1 MIIVEVNALLKKP
14 KVLILTAKYGNGHVQ
29 VSKTLVKQC
38 KDMGIEEVVVSDLY
52 AESNPVFTE
61 ITQYLYLKSFTIG
74 KQFYRMFYYG
84 VDKIYN
90 KKLLTLYFKL
100 GNKRLFELIEKE
112 QPDLIINTFPII
124 VVPEYR
130 RRTGH
135 IIPTFNVLTD
145 FCLHKIWVHQ
155 NIDKYYVA
163 SKRVK
168 EKVMSLGIHPA
179 SVKVTGIP
187 IRSVFEENLDKNEIC
202 RKYGLDPNK
211 KILLV
216 MAGAHGVLKNV
227 KELCE
232 SFLEDQ
238 DLQTVVVCGNNAVL
252 KENLETI
259 TGKNV
264 RNLKLLGYVER
275 VDELFR
281 VASCMVTK
289 PGGITLS
296 EAAAVGVPVIL
307 FKPVPGQE
315 KENALFFEE
324 NEAAVVVNRSEEVY
338 ETVSSLLKDDKKLKR
353 MKRNIK
359 RLHHPNSSLTIM
371 EDILREASLFKENK
385 FIKAQ

>member
-1 MIIVEVNALLKKP
+1 MLKKP

-38 KDMGIEEVVVSDLY
+38 KDLGIEEVVVSDLY
-52 AESNPVFTE
+52 AESNPIFTE

-100 GNKRLFELIEKE
+100 GNKRLHELINKE
-112 QPDLIINTFPII
+112 QPDIIINTFPII

-130 RRTGH
+130 RRTG
-135 IIPTFNVLTD
+135 IVIPTYNVLTD
-145 FCLHKIWVHQ
+145 FCLHKIWVHK

-179 SVKVTGIP
+179 AVKVTGIP
-187 IRSVFEENLDKNEIC
+187 IRSQFEEILDEDAIYDKYHLDKT
-202 RKYGLDPNK
+202 K
-211 KILLV
+211 KTLLV

-232 SFLEDQ
+232 SFLENENM
-238 DLQTVVVCGNNAVL
+238 QTVVVCGNNNAL
-252 KENLETI
+252 KESLEGI
-259 TGKNV
+259 SGKNKK
-264 RNLKLLGYVER
+264 NLKLLGYVER

-281 VASCMVTK
+281 IASCMVTK

-307 FKPVPGQE
+307 YKPVPGQE
-315 KENALFFEE
+315 KENALFFQE
-324 NEAAVVVNRSEEVY
+324 NDAAIVVNRSEEVY
-338 ETVSSLLKDDKKLKR
+338 DAVSKLLQDDKKLKR

-359 RLHHPNSSLTIM
+359 KLHHPNSSLTII
-371 EDILREASLFKENK
+371 EDIVKESSLFKENK
-385 FIKAQ
+385 YIKAQ

>member
-1 MIIVEVNALLKKP
+1 
-14 KVLILTAKYGNGHVQ
+14 
-29 VSKTLVKQC
+29 
-38 KDMGIEEVVVSDLY
+38 
-52 AESNPVFTE
+52 
-61 ITQYLYLKSFTIG
+61 
-74 KQFYRMFYYG
+74 MFYYG

-100 GNKRLFELIEKE
+100 GNKRLHELIEKE
-112 QPDLIINTFPII
+112 QPDIIINTFPII

-130 RRTGH
+130 RRTGN

-145 FCLHKIWVHQ
+145 FCLHKIWVHK

-179 SVKVTGIP
+179 AVKVTGIP
-187 IRSVFEENLDKNEIC
+187 IRSQFEENLNEEAIYK
-202 RKYGLDPNK
+202 KYSLDPDK
-211 KILLV
+211 KTLLV

-232 SFLEDQ
+232 SFLEEKN
-238 DLQTVVVCGNNAVL
+238 LQTVVVCGNNTAL
-252 KENLETI
+252 KESLESI
-259 TGKNV
+259 TGKNKE
-264 RNLKLLGYVER
+264 NLKLLGYVER

-281 VASCMVTK
+281 IASCMVTK

-307 FKPVPGQE
+307 YKPVPGQE
-315 KENALFFEE
+315 KENALFFQE
-324 NEAAVVVNRSEEVY
+324 NEAALVVNRSEEVFDA
-338 ETVSSLLKDDKKLKR
+338 VSSLLQDDKKLRR

-371 EDILREASLFKENK
+371 EDIVKEAAIFKEK
-385 FIKAQ
+385 KYIKAQ

>member
-1 MIIVEVNALLKKP
+1 
-14 KVLILTAKYGNGHVQ
+14 
-29 VSKTLVKQC
+29 
-38 KDMGIEEVVVSDLY
+38 MGIEEVVVSDLY

-211 KILLV
+211 KFCLSWQAPTV
-216 MAGAHGVLKNV
+216 FLK
-227 KELCE
+227 
-232 SFLEDQ
+232 
-238 DLQTVVVCGNNAVL
+238 T
-252 KENLETI
+252 
-259 TGKNV
+259 
-264 RNLKLLGYVER
+264 
-275 VDELFR
+275 
-281 VASCMVTK
+281 
-289 PGGITLS
+289 
-296 EAAAVGVPVIL
+296 
-307 FKPVPGQE
+307 
-315 KENALFFEE
+315 
-324 NEAAVVVNRSEEVY
+324 
-338 ETVSSLLKDDKKLKR
+338 
-353 MKRNIK
+353 
-359 RLHHPNSSLTIM
+359 
-371 EDILREASLFKENK
+371 
-385 FIKAQ
+385 

>member
-1 MIIVEVNALLKKP
+1 MLKKP

-38 KDMGIEEVVVSDLY
+38 RELGIEEVVVSDLY

-100 GNKRLFELIEKE
+100 GNKRLHELIEKE
-112 QPDLIINTFPII
+112 QPDIIINTFPII

-130 RRTGH
+130 RRTGN

-145 FCLHKIWVHQ
+145 FCLHKIWVHK

-187 IRSVFEENLDKNEIC
+187 IRSQFEENLNEEAIYK
-202 RKYGLDPNK
+202 KYNLDPSK
-211 KILLV
+211 KTLLV

-232 SFLEDQ
+232 SFLEEQ
-238 DLQTVVVCGNNAVL
+238 NLQTVVVCGNNTAL
-252 KENLETI
+252 KESLESI
-259 TGKNV
+259 TGKNKE
-264 RNLKLLGYVER
+264 NLKLLGYVER

-281 VASCMVTK
+281 IASCMVTK

-307 FKPVPGQE
+307 YKPVPGQE
-315 KENALFFEE
+315 KENALFFQE
-324 NEAAVVVNRSEEVY
+324 NEAALVVNRSEEVY
-338 ETVSSLLKDDKKLKR
+338 EAVSNLLQNDKKLRR

-371 EDILREASLFKENK
+371 EDIVKEAAVFKEK
-385 FIKAQ
+385 KYIKAQ

>member
-1 MIIVEVNALLKKP
+1 MLKKP

-38 KDMGIEEVVVSDLY
+38 RELGIEEVVVSDLY

-100 GNKRLFELIEKE
+100 GNKRLHELIEKE
-112 QPDLIINTFPII
+112 QPDIIINTFPII

-130 RRTGH
+130 RRTGN

-145 FCLHKIWVHQ
+145 FCLHKIWVHK

-187 IRSVFEENLDKNEIC
+187 IRSQFEEILNEEAIYKKYNLD
-202 RKYGLDPNK
+202 PAK
-211 KILLV
+211 KTLLV

-232 SFLEDQ
+232 SFLEEKN
-238 DLQTVVVCGNNAVL
+238 LQTVVVCGNNTAL
-252 KENLETI
+252 KESLESI
-259 TGKNV
+259 TGKNKE
-264 RNLKLLGYVER
+264 NLKLLGYVER

-281 VASCMVTK
+281 IASCMVTK

-307 FKPVPGQE
+307 YKPVPGQE
-315 KENALFFEE
+315 KENALFFQE
-324 NEAAVVVNRSEEVY
+324 NEAALVVNRSEEVY
-338 ETVSSLLKDDKKLKR
+338 EAVSSLLQNDKKLRR

-371 EDILREASLFKENK
+371 EDIVKEAAVFKEK
-385 FIKAQ
+385 KYIKAQ

>member
-1 MIIVEVNALLKKP
+1 MLKKP

-238 DLQTVVVCGNNAVL
+238 NLQTVVVCGNNAVL

>member
-1 MIIVEVNALLKKP
+1 MLKKP

-38 KDMGIEEVVVSDLY
+38 RELGIEEVVVSDLY

-100 GNKRLFELIEKE
+100 GNKRLHELIEKE
-112 QPDLIINTFPII
+112 QPDIIINTFPII

-130 RRTGH
+130 RRTGN

-145 FCLHKIWVHQ
+145 FCLHKIWVHK

-179 SVKVTGIP
+179 AVKVTGIP
-187 IRSVFEENLDKNEIC
+187 IRSQFEENLNEEAIYK
-202 RKYGLDPNK
+202 KYNLDPDK
-211 KILLV
+211 KTLLV

-232 SFLEDQ
+232 SFLEEKN
-238 DLQTVVVCGNNAVL
+238 LQTVVVCGNNTAL
-252 KENLETI
+252 KESLESI
-259 TGKNV
+259 TGKNKE
-264 RNLKLLGYVER
+264 NLKLLGYVER

-281 VASCMVTK
+281 IASCMVTK

-307 FKPVPGQE
+307 YKPVPGQE
-315 KENALFFEE
+315 KENALFFQE
-324 NEAAVVVNRSEEVY
+324 NEAALVVNRSEEVFDA
-338 ETVSSLLKDDKKLKR
+338 VSSLLQDDKKLRR

-371 EDILREASLFKENK
+371 EDIVKEAAIFKEK
-385 FIKAQ
+385 KYIKAQ

>member
-1 MIIVEVNALLKKP
+1 MLKKP

-202 RKYGLDPNK
+202 RKFGLDPNK

>member
-1 MIIVEVNALLKKP
+1 MLKKP

-38 KDMGIEEVVVSDLY
+38 KDLGIEEVVVSDLY
-52 AESNPVFTE
+52 AESNPIFTE

-100 GNKRLFELIEKE
+100 GNKRLHELIEKE
-112 QPDLIINTFPII
+112 QPDIIINTFPII

-130 RRTGH
+130 RRTG
-135 IIPTFNVLTD
+135 IVIPTYNVLTD
-145 FCLHKIWVHQ
+145 FCLHKIWVHK

-179 SVKVTGIP
+179 AVKVTGIP
-187 IRSVFEENLDKNEIC
+187 IRSQFEENFDEDAIYEKYNLDK
-202 RKYGLDPNK
+202 K
-211 KILLV
+211 KKTLLV

-232 SFLEDQ
+232 SFIENEN
-238 DLQTVVVCGNNAVL
+238 LQTVVVCGNNSAL
-252 KENLETI
+252 KESLEGI
-259 TGKNV
+259 SGKNKE
-264 RNLKLLGYVER
+264 NLKLLGYVER

-281 VASCMVTK
+281 IASCMVTK

-307 FKPVPGQE
+307 YKPVPGQE
-315 KENALFFEE
+315 KENALFFQE
-324 NEAAVVVNRSEEVY
+324 NEAALVVNRSEEVY
-338 ETVSSLLKDDKKLKR
+338 DAVSKLLQDDKKLKR

-359 RLHHPNSSLTIM
+359 KLHHPNSSLTIM
-371 EDILREASLFKENK
+371 EDIVKEASLFKENK
-385 FIKAQ
+385 YIKAQ

>member
-1 MIIVEVNALLKKP
+1 MLKKP

>member
-1 MIIVEVNALLKKP
+1 MLKKP

-187 IRSVFEENLDKNEIC
+187 IRSVFEETLDKNEIC

-238 DLQTVVVCGNNAVL
+238 NLQTVVVCGNNAAL

-359 RLHHPNSSLTIM
+359 RLHHPNSSFTIM

>member
-1 MIIVEVNALLKKP
+1 MLKKP

-38 KDMGIEEVVVSDLY
+38 RELGIEEVVVSDLY

-100 GNKRLFELIEKE
+100 GNKRLHELIEKE
-112 QPDLIINTFPII
+112 QPDIIINTFPII

-130 RRTGH
+130 RRTGN

-145 FCLHKIWVHQ
+145 FCLHKIWVHK

-187 IRSVFEENLDKNEIC
+187 IRSQFEEILNEEAIYKKYNLD
-202 RKYGLDPNK
+202 PAK
-211 KILLV
+211 KTLLV

-232 SFLEDQ
+232 SFLEEKN
-238 DLQTVVVCGNNAVL
+238 LQTVVVCGNNTAL
-252 KENLETI
+252 KESLESI
-259 TGKNV
+259 TGKNKE
-264 RNLKLLGYVER
+264 NLKLLGYVER

-281 VASCMVTK
+281 IASCMVTK

-307 FKPVPGQE
+307 YKPVPGQE
-315 KENALFFEE
+315 KENALFFQE
-324 NEAAVVVNRSEEVY
+324 NEAALVVNRSEEVY
-338 ETVSSLLKDDKKLKR
+338 EAVSNLLQNDKKLRR

-371 EDILREASLFKENK
+371 EDIVKEAAVFKEK
-385 FIKAQ
+385 KYIKAQ

>member
-202 RKYGLDPNK
+202 RKFGLDPNK

>member
-1 MIIVEVNALLKKP
+1 VNALLKKP

-38 KDMGIEEVVVSDLY
+38 RELGIEEVVVSDLY

-100 GNKRLFELIEKE
+100 GNKRLHELIEKE
-112 QPDLIINTFPII
+112 QPDIIINTFPII

-130 RRTGH
+130 RRTGN

-145 FCLHKIWVHQ
+145 FCLHKIWVHK

-187 IRSVFEENLDKNEIC
+187 IRSQFEEILNEDAIYKKYNLD
-202 RKYGLDPNK
+202 PAK
-211 KILLV
+211 KTLLV

-232 SFLEDQ
+232 SFLEEKN
-238 DLQTVVVCGNNAVL
+238 LQTVVVCGNNTAL
-252 KENLETI
+252 KESLESI
-259 TGKNV
+259 TGKNKE
-264 RNLKLLGYVER
+264 NLKLLGYVER

-281 VASCMVTK
+281 IASCMVTK

-307 FKPVPGQE
+307 YKPVPGQE
-315 KENALFFEE
+315 KENALFFQE
-324 NEAAVVVNRSEEVY
+324 NEAALVVNRSEEVY
-338 ETVSSLLKDDKKLKR
+338 EAVSSLLQNDKKLRR

-371 EDILREASLFKENK
+371 EDIVKEAAVFKEK
-385 FIKAQ
+385 KYIKAQ

>member
-1 MIIVEVNALLKKP
+1 
-14 KVLILTAKYGNGHVQ
+14 
-29 VSKTLVKQC
+29 
-38 KDMGIEEVVVSDLY
+38 
-52 AESNPVFTE
+52 
-61 ITQYLYLKSFTIG
+61 
-74 KQFYRMFYYG
+74 
-84 VDKIYN
+84 
-90 KKLLTLYFKL
+90 
-100 GNKRLFELIEKE
+100 
-112 QPDLIINTFPII
+112 
-124 VVPEYR
+124 
-130 RRTGH
+130 
-135 IIPTFNVLTD
+135 
-145 FCLHKIWVHQ
+145 
-155 NIDKYYVA
+155 
-163 SKRVK
+163 
-168 EKVMSLGIHPA
+168 
-179 SVKVTGIP
+179 
-187 IRSVFEENLDKNEIC
+187 
-202 RKYGLDPNK
+202 
-211 KILLV
+211 

>member
-1 MIIVEVNALLKKP
+1 MIIAEVNALLKKP

-112 QPDLIINTFPII
+112 QPDLIINTFPIF

-135 IIPTFNVLTD
+135 MIPTFNVLTD

-202 RKYGLDPNK
+202 SKYGLDPNK

-232 SFLEDQ
+232 SFIEDQ
-238 DLQTVVVCGNNAVL
+238 NLQTVVVCGNNAVL

-359 RLHHPNSSLTIM
+359 RLHHPNSSLIIM

>member
-1 MIIVEVNALLKKP
+1 MLKKP

-38 KDMGIEEVVVSDLY
+38 RELGIEEVVVSDLY

-100 GNKRLFELIEKE
+100 GNKRLHELIEKE
-112 QPDLIINTFPII
+112 QPDIIINTFPII

-130 RRTGH
+130 RRTGN

-145 FCLHKIWVHQ
+145 FCLHKIWVHK

-187 IRSVFEENLDKNEIC
+187 IRSQFEENLNEEAIYK
-202 RKYGLDPNK
+202 KYNLDPAK
-211 KILLV
+211 KTLLV

-232 SFLEDQ
+232 SFLEEKN
-238 DLQTVVVCGNNAVL
+238 LQTVVVCGNNTAL
-252 KENLETI
+252 KESLESI
-259 TGKNV
+259 TGKNKE
-264 RNLKLLGYVER
+264 NLKLLGYVER

-307 FKPVPGQE
+307 YKPVPGQE
-315 KENALFFEE
+315 KENALFFQE
-324 NEAAVVVNRSEEVY
+324 NEAALVVNRSEEVY
-338 ETVSSLLKDDKKLKR
+338 EAVSNLLQNDKKLRR

-371 EDILREASLFKENK
+371 EDIVKEAAVFKEK
-385 FIKAQ
+385 KYIKAQ

>member
-1 MIIVEVNALLKKP
+1 MLKKP

-38 KDMGIEEVVVSDLY
+38 KDLGIEEVVVSDLY

-100 GNKRLFELIEKE
+100 GNKRLHELIEKE
-112 QPDLIINTFPII
+112 QPDIIINTFPII

-130 RRTGH
+130 RRTGN

-145 FCLHKIWVHQ
+145 FCLHKIWVHK

-179 SVKVTGIP
+179 AVKVTGIP
-187 IRSVFEENLDKNEIC
+187 IRSQFEENLNTNAIY
-202 RKYGLDPNK
+202 RKYNLDPTK
-211 KILLV
+211 KTLLV

-232 SFLEDQ
+232 SFLADKN
-238 DLQTVVVCGNNAVL
+238 LQTVVVCGNNTAL
-252 KENLETI
+252 KESLESI
-259 TGKNV
+259 TGKNKE
-264 RNLKLLGYVER
+264 NLKLLGYVER

-281 VASCMVTK
+281 IASCMVTK

-307 FKPVPGQE
+307 YKPVPGQE
-315 KENALFFEE
+315 KENALFFQE
-324 NEAAVVVNRSEEVY
+324 NEAALVVNRSEEVY
-338 ETVSSLLKDDKKLKR
+338 DAVSTLLQDDKKLRR

-359 RLHHPNSSLTIM
+359 RLHHPHSSLTIM
-371 EDILREASLFKENK
+371 EDIVKEAALFKEK
-385 FIKAQ
+385 KYIKAQ